1 MNAEKTKQKLI
12 EIFGDQIKFN
22 KEFDKIF
29 ENLKKN
35 MQSEFILWCTRC
47 YENKELGSV
56 PPKKEFRHLYVFF
69 RKIGSG
75 IRVVLIKEQNSHFIS
90 LILNNH
96 KAYDDERIKLG
107 YKKSSYYGS

>member
-1 MNAEKTKQKLI
+1 MNAEIAKQKLV
-12 EIFGDQIKFN
+12 EIFGTQIKLN

-29 ENLKKN
+29 ENLKEN
-35 MQSEFILWCTRC
+35 MQSKFIMWCTRR

-69 RKIGSG
+69 RKIGSA
-75 IRVVLIKEQNSHFIS
+75 IRAVLIKEQNNHFIL

-96 KAYDDERIKLG
+96 KSYDDERMKLG